1 MSYVDSVLQK
11 NKEYVKKHD
20 KSSAD
25 SSDTFKKLAIL
36 TCMDARLEGVLPEA
50 MGLKSG
56 EAVFIKTAGNNL
68 FYGEI
73 RSVMAAVF
81 KLEVTNLFVVGH
93 EDCGMSKWR
102 LEELKE
108 SMLKRGV
115 KKEDI
120 AEYDDMER
128 WMGCFKDIKENIIS
142 TVKAI
147 RTYSL
152 TPPDLEIHGL
162 YFEMSTGKIEKI
174 I

>member
-1 MSYVDSVLQK
+1 MELLKQVLQK
-11 NKEYVKKHD
+11 NQEYVSKKG
-20 KSSAD
+20 KGSNSLE
-25 SSDTFKKLAIL
+25 TFKNMAIL
-36 TCMDARLEGVLPEA
+36 TCMDARLEEVLPEA
-50 MGLKSG
+50 MGIKSG

-73 RSVMAAVF
+73 RSVMAAIF
-81 KLEVTNLFVVGH
+81 KLEVTTLFVVGH
-93 EDCGMSKWR
+93 GDCGMSTWR

-120 AEYDDMER
+120 AEYDDIEG

-142 TVKAI
+142 TVEAI
-147 RTYSL
+147 RSYSL

-162 YFEMSTGKIEKI
+162 YFDMTTGKLERIT
-174 I
+174 